1 MNHPS
6 LTFPRF
12 RFRARRRLPRG
23 EALAMTKAG
32 ALVWLLALIGLRPD
46 WPGALVWFA
55 AQVLVPLGMPAE
67 SRLRRL
73 QPAFALCA
81 GASLFLPRG
90 PLSAAVACGWLIFAA
105 LLALE
110 TLLKHRF
117 WPAEQL
123 TATAAP
129 VFLTVGALWF
139 VAFRGG
145 FPLLG
150 FNGLIVV
157 LTAAHFHYAGWALS
171 TLAARLAER
180 QPAPLTRGAALAV
193 MGGMPIVAAG
203 ITFSPLLE
211 WLGAWAMAASA
222 ILVAFLQ
229 MRLEG
234 DRVQRAL
241 FLTSGFCLVAGMGL
255 ALVYSRSE
263 YHGHGDLEPM
273 LRWHS
278 TLNSLGFSL
287 LGLLGWQRS
296 AR

>member
-1 MNHPS
+1 MI
-6 LTFPRF
+6 
-12 RFRARRRLPRG
+12 
-23 EALAMTKAG
+23 KAG
-32 ALVWLLALIGLRPD
+32 ALIWLLALIGLRPD

-55 AQVLVPLGMPAE
+55 AQVLVPLGMPAN

-90 PLSAAVACGWLIFAA
+90 PMSAALACGWLLFAA

-145 FPLLG
+145 FPLFG

-180 QPAPLTRGAALAV
+180 HPAPLTRGAALAV
-193 MGGMPIVAAG
+193 MGGMPVVAAG

-234 DRVQRAL
+234 DRVQRTL
-241 FLTSGFCLVAGMGL
+241 FLSSGLCLVAGMGL
-255 ALVYSRSE
+255 ALVYARSE

-287 LGLLGWQRS
+287 LGLLGWHRS
-296 AR
+296 R